1 MKKIS
6 GSGGG
11 GGCFRKGTL
20 VLQENGL
27 STPIELLNTGDLVLS
42 YDESGSIHLSKVTQ
56 VHCHKDPEP
65 LIRITYWNGFV
76 DLTPNHWVLNQY
88 QAFAAAGTLTTEDA
102 FIDSMGHLRPI
113 IKIEQIESEEVW
125 NLTVDPNH
133 TFIANGIRVHNGG
146 YRQTYPT
153 VAGSGGGSSGK
164 GGGGGG
170 HTPTES
176 LDSLHSKQYARLI
189 DLISEG
195 EVVGLV
201 DGLKSIYLD
210 DTPIQASDGTNNF
223 SGVEMVE
230 RKGTQDQTYIPGFSN
245 VESEVSVS
253 TKITFETPVV
263 RSVSGSNVDA
273 IRVTIGIPQLTYQN
287 PSNGDLSGTSVTV
300 RIEVDTN
307 GGGYV
312 LATEDTISGKTTSRY
327 QRSYRVDLPKP
338 LATNTWDI
346 KVTRVTAN
354 SNASNLRNDTYW
366 ESYTRVAD
374 SKLSYPNSAL
384 VALSVDSEQF
394 KSIPTRGYHIKGLKV
409 QIPDNY
415 NPLTRKYTGTWGGS
429 FVTNWTDNPSWCF
442 YDMVTNSR
450 YGLGD
455 FIDTTQIDKWSLY
468 TIAQYCDAVV
478 PGTGTEAG
486 NMVYAG
492 INNGFG
498 GLEPRFTCNLYL
510 QSQEEAYKVLNSM
523 ASIFRGMI
531 YWSTGTI
538 VAVQDSPASA
548 IALFTAANVID
559 GVFNY
564 QGSSAKS
571 RHTVVLVS
579 WNDPADRY
587 RQKIEY
593 VEDTVGIERYGIIQS
608 DLIAVGCTSRGQAHR
623 IGRWLLYTERL
634 ESETVSFKT
643 GLDGILVNPGDV
655 IKTSDPLRAGTRM
668 GGRVQEPIST
678 TAIAIDMSVTLNNTS
693 TYTLWCML
701 TDGTTESRLVT
712 NIPSITNTLTVSTP
726 FTAAP
731 QLGAIWVLSASGL
744 VPETWRVVSVSESDG
759 TQAEVTALAYRED
772 KYDAVEND
780 LVLEPLL
787 TTSLVTTTP
796 GPVSNVTVEES
807 LYLVGLGVVGVK
819 ATLSWTPGSYASY
832 YVVRYRRQNENWA
845 EVTTSNT
852 SVDIGPLVED
862 TYEFTVT
869 SYNVLGKASTVVNYS
884 AEIFGKLVPPADV
897 DNFQIRVYNNQANL
911 TWNPPTDL
919 DVIVN
924 GHLKL
929 KFSSHVTPTWI
940 NATDLSLLPST
951 ATSSFEPLMAGTY
964 LAKWVDSSGVQSTNA
979 VLVTIPQTNI
989 TNVNFILNLVK
1000 HPTFN
1005 GTYTDVVLDPGVG
1018 GLKLGSAVL
1027 FDDLGPIDDVG
1038 FIDSAGGTAPYG
1050 TYTFETYLDLG
1061 YVYTS
1066 RLEVLKIGYAYDA
1079 NDFIDSRS
1087 DLVDAWASVD
1097 GDLIDDV
1104 RTELMV
1110 RTTNDD
1116 PSGSPTWSNWVSF
1129 HIGDWTA
1136 RAFEFRVDFINNSL
1150 THNVVLQELTISV
1163 DMPDRVDLD
1172 NDVVSGATTYSV
1184 TYATPFKGNPSVS
1197 ITSQNMATGDYY
1209 ELSNKDVTGFD
1220 ITFKNSGGT
1229 AVSRTFDWQARGY

>member
-1 MKKIS
+1 MAIIS

-11 GGCFRKGTL
+11 GGCFRKGTK
-20 VLQENGL
+20 VLQEAGN
-27 STPIELLNTGDLVLS
+27 STSIELLSIGDLVLS
-42 YDESGSIHLSKVTQ
+42 YDELGNIHVSKITK
-56 VHCHKDPEP
+56 VHVHKEPEP

-76 DLTPNHWVLNQY
+76 ELTPNHWVLNQY
-88 QAFAAAGTLTTEDA
+88 GAFAAAGTLTTEDA
-102 FIDSMGHLRPI
+102 FIDGLGHLRPI
-113 IKIEQIESEEVW
+113 IKIEQIEAEEVW
-125 NLTVDPNH
+125 NLTVEPNH
-133 TFIANGIRVHNGG
+133 TFIASGIRVHNGG
-146 YRQTYPT
+146 YRQIYP
-153 VAGSGGGSSGK
+153 VAGSGGGSSK
-164 GGGGGG
+164 GGGGG

-176 LDSLHSKQYARLI
+176 ADSLHSKQYARLI
-189 DLISEG
+189 DLVSEG

-201 DGLKSIYLD
+201 NGLKSIYLD

-230 RKGTQDQTYIPGFSN
+230 RKGTQNQTYIPGFSN

-253 TKITFETPVV
+253 TKVTYEAPVV
-263 RSVSGSNVDA
+263 RSISGSNIDA
-273 IRVTIGIPQLTYQN
+273 VRITIGIPQLTYQN
-287 PSNGDLSGTSVTV
+287 PSNGDLSGTSVDI

-327 QRSYRVDLPKP
+327 QRSYRIELPKP
-338 LATNTWDI
+338 LATNEWDI

-354 SNASNLRNDTYW
+354 STQSNLRNDIYW

-384 VALSVDSEQF
+384 IALSVDSEQF

-409 QIPDNY
+409 QIPNNY
-415 NPLTRKYTGTWGGS
+415 NPLTRKYTGTWNGG
-429 FVTNWTDNPSWCF
+429 FVTDWTDNPAWCF
-442 YDMVTNSR
+442 YDMITNSR

-455 FIDTTQIDKWSLY
+455 FINVSQVDVWSLY

-478 PGTGTEAG
+478 PFGAD
-486 NMVYAG
+486 MVYTG
-492 INNGFG
+492 INDGYG
-498 GLEPRFTCNLYL
+498 GKEPRFTCNLYL
-510 QSQEEAYKVLNSM
+510 QTQEEAYKVLNSM

-538 VAVQDSPASA
+538 VATQDAPTSPTA
-548 IALFTAANVID
+548 IFTAANVID

-593 VEDTVGIERYGIIQS
+593 VEDTIGIERYGIIQS
-608 DLIAVGCTSRGQAHR
+608 DLVAVGCTSRGQANR

-634 ESETVSFKT
+634 ESETITFRT
-643 GLDGILVNPGDV
+643 GLDGILVNPGEV
-655 IKTSDPLRAGTRM
+655 IKTSDPLRAGQRM
-668 GGRVQEPIST
+668 GGRVEGPEST
-678 TAIAIDMSVTLNNTS
+678 TDISIDMSVTLLVNQS
-693 TYTLWCML
+693 YTLWCML
-701 TDGTTESRLVT
+701 PDGSTEYRTVVSP
-712 NIPSITNTLTVSTP
+712 PSITNVISVSTP
-726 FTAAP
+726 FTVAP
-731 QLGAIWVLSASGL
+731 QVGAIWVLSASNL
-744 VPETWRVVSVSESDG
+744 VPETWRVVSVSEVDG
-759 TQAEVTALAYRED
+759 TQAEVTALAYREE

-780 LVLEPLL
+780 LVLEPLP
-787 TTSLVTTTP
+787 TTSITTASP
-796 GPVSNVTVEES
+796 GPVSDVNIMES

-819 ATLSWTPGSYASY
+819 ASISWTPGAYASY
-832 YVVRYRRQNENWA
+832 YVVRYRRQNENWV
-845 EVTTSNT
+845 ELTTSST
-852 SVDIGPLVED
+852 SIDVGPLVED
-862 TYEFTVT
+862 HYEFTIT
-869 SYNVLGKASTVVNYS
+869 SYNILGRSSTVVSTN
-884 AEIFGKLVPPADV
+884 AEIVGKLVPPADV
-897 DNFQIRVYNNQANL
+897 ENFQIRVYNNQANL
-911 TWNPPTDL
+911 TWNATTDL

-924 GHLKL
+924 GSLKI
-929 KFSSHVTPTWI
+929 KFSSDPTPTWI
-940 NATDLSLLPST
+940 NATDLSILPST
-951 ATSSFEPLMAGTY
+951 ATSSFEPLKAGTY

-979 VLVTIPQTNI
+979 TLVTIPQTNI

-1000 HPTFN
+1000 HPTFA
-1005 GTYTDVVLDPGVG
+1005 GTYTDVVLDSAVG
-1018 GLKLGSAVL
+1018 GLKLGSSAM
-1027 FDDLGPIDDVG
+1027 FDTLGLIDDVG
-1038 FIDSAGGTAPYG
+1038 FIDSAGGIASYG
-1050 TYTFETYLDLG
+1050 TYNFDTYLDLG

-1066 RLEVLKIGYAYDA
+1066 RLEVIKIGYAYDA
-1079 NDFIDSRS
+1079 NDFIDSR
-1087 DLVDAWASVD
+1087 VDFIDSWLSVD

-1104 RTELMV
+1104 RTEIMV
-1110 RTTNDD
+1110 RTTDDD
-1116 PSGSPTWSNWVSF
+1116 PSGTPTWSNWVSF
-1129 HIGDWTA
+1129 HIGDWTS

-1150 THNVVLQELTISV
+1150 THNVVLQELIISV

-1172 NDVVSGATTYSV
+1172 NDVISGASTYSV
-1184 TYATPFKGNPSVS
+1184 VYSTPFKGNPSVS